1 MKTPVRLFNLDLRL
15 VFGLALPILL
25 ALAFAACSSTQTV
38 GEEIDDAT
46 ITTKVEA
53 KLTGDPEV
61 SAFNVDVD
69 TNEGVVRLS
78 GTVED
83 PQARAEA
90 EKLARDTEGVRHVI
104 NDIKV
109 GERDMGDRA
118 SDTTITTKIKAKYTG
133 DPDLNPF
140 NIGVDTKDGVVTLR
154 GTVKSADSKEEAE
167 RIARNTDGVRRVDN
181 MLQVE
186 KGS

>member
-1 MKTPVRLFNLDLRL
+1 MNHLKRFWSL
-15 VFGLALPILL
+15 VFGVLLVLL
-25 ALAFAACSSTQTV
+25 AVGCSSTQTV
-38 GEEIDDAT
+38 GEELDDAT

-53 KLTGDPEV
+53 KMAGDPDV

-78 GTVED
+78 GTVEN
-83 PQARAEA
+83 PEAKTEA
-90 EKLARDTEGVRHVI
+90 EKLARETEGVRRVI

-109 GERDMGDRA
+109 GERDMGDRM
-118 SDTTITTKIKAKYTG
+118 SDTAITTKIKAKITG

-140 NIGVDTKDGVVTLR
+140 NINVDTKDGVVTLR
-154 GTVKSADSKEEAE
+154 GTVKHADSKAEAE
-167 RIARNTDGVRRVDN
+167 KLARDTEGVKSVEN

-186 KGS
+186 PGA

>member
-1 MKTPVRLFNLDLRL
+1 MNHPKRFWNL
-15 VFGLALPILL
+15 VFGVLLVLA
-25 ALAFAACSSTQTV
+25 AVGCSSTQTV
-38 GEEIDDAT
+38 GEELDDAT

-53 KLTGDPEV
+53 KMAGDPDV

-78 GTVED
+78 GTVEK
-83 PQARAEA
+83 PEARAEA
-90 EKLARDTEGVRHVI
+90 EKLARETEGVRRVI

-109 GERDMGDRA
+109 GERDMGDRM
-118 SDTTITTKIKAKYTG
+118 SDTAITTKIKAKITG

-140 NIGVDTKDGVVTLR
+140 NINVDTKDGVVTLR
-154 GTVKSADSKEEAE
+154 GTVKHADSKAEAE
-167 RIARNTDGVRRVDN
+167 KLARDTEGVKSVEN

-186 KGS
+186 PGA